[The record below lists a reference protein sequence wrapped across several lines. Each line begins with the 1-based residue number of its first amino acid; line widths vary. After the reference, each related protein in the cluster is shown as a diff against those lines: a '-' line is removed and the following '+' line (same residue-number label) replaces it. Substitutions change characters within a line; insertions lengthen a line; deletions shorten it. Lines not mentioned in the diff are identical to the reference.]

1 MLGYAEQA
9 TIFHTITVVMVLV
22 FGMGAFAIRASR

>member
-1 MLGYAEQA
+1 MRQV
-9 TIFHTITVVMVLV
+9 TIFHTFTVVMVLV